1 MAGRKN
7 KGVAL
12 TAILVGIVV
21 IGIYAATIILNA

>member
-7 KGVAL
+7 NGVAL
-12 TAILVGIVV
+12 TVVLVGVVV